1 MRRKKYFTRALIG
14 VFAFSALTFW
24 LSGCAFFTP
33 KTPIAK
39 VAEKYTVVTGVLVA
53 PAELKNGNHRLIVYF
68 NEQAETTD
76 EDKSKI
82 MRDANGEIV
91 VDTEGKVVRTPETP
105 SAAKKNVLMCV
116 ASNESNKEVL
126 VNVREYLNDPK
137 AQGKTIFIYG
147 KTVNG
152 AWQEYLSGVYCYIT
166 AIGFYVPTTGG
177 YTYVTTEYGD
187 GAFDNFSWTE
197 FVKKIGS
204 KAVDKAL

>member
-1 MRRKKYFTRALIG
+1 MKRRFLTVALI
-14 VFAFSALTFW
+14 FAMT
-24 LSGCAFFTP
+24 GCSWFTP

-68 NEQAETTD
+68 NEQPEVSE

-152 AWQEYLSGVYCYIT
+152 AWQEYLSGVHCSIT

-177 YTYVTTEYGD
+177 YTYVMTEFGD
-187 GAFDNFSWTE
+187 GVWDNFSWTE
-197 FVKKIGS
+197 FLKKIGS
-204 KAVDKAL
+204 AAVDKAI

>member
-1 MRRKKYFTRALIG
+1 MKRRFLTVALI
-14 VFAFSALTFW
+14 FAMT
-24 LSGCAFFTP
+24 GCSWFTP

-39 VAEKYTVVTGVLVA
+39 VAEKYTIVTGVLVA

-68 NEQAETTD
+68 NEQPEVSE

-152 AWQEYLSGVYCYIT
+152 AWQEYLSGVHCSIT

-177 YTYVTTEYGD
+177 YTYVMTEFGD
-187 GAFDNFSWTE
+187 GVWDNFSWTE
-197 FVKKIGS
+197 FLKKIGS
-204 KAVDKAL
+204 AAVDKAI

>member
-1 MRRKKYFTRALIG
+1 MLGIAAY
-14 VFAFSALTFW
+14 SALTFW
-24 LSGCAFFTP
+24 LSGCAYFAP

-68 NEQAETTD
+68 NEQPEASE

-82 MRDANGEIV
+82 MRDANEEIV
-91 VDTEGKVVRTPETP
+91 TDTEGKVVPTPDVP
-105 SAAKKNVLMCV
+105 RASKKNVLMCI
-116 ASNESNKEVL
+116 ASNDSNKQVL

-147 KTVNG
+147 KPIEG
-152 AWQEYLSGVYCYIT
+152 AWQEYLSGVSCYIT

-177 YTYVTTEYGD
+177 YTYVLTEFGD
-187 GAFDNFSWTE
+187 GAFDNFSWAE
-197 FVKKIGS
+197 FIKKIGA
-204 KAVDKAL
+204 KAIDKAL

>member
-1 MRRKKYFTRALIG
+1 MKRRFLTVALI
-14 VFAFSALTFW
+14 FAMT
-24 LSGCAFFTP
+24 GCSWFTP

-39 VAEKYTVVTGVLVA
+39 VAEKYTIVTGVLVA

-68 NEQAETTD
+68 NEQPEVSE
-76 EDKSKI
+76 EDNSKI

-152 AWQEYLSGVYCYIT
+152 AWQEYLSGVHCSIT

-177 YTYVTTEYGD
+177 YTYVMTEFGD
-187 GAFDNFSWTE
+187 GVWDNFSWTE
-197 FVKKIGS
+197 FLKKIGS
-204 KAVDKAL
+204 AAVDKAI

>member
-1 MRRKKYFTRALIG
+1 MRRSFLTIAMI
-14 VFAFSALTFW
+14 FAMT
-24 LSGCAFFTP
+24 GCAFFTP

-68 NEQAETTD
+68 NEQAEVSS
-76 EDKSKI
+76 EEQSKI

-152 AWQEYLSGVYCYIT
+152 AWQEYLSGVYCSIT

-177 YTYVTTEYGD
+177 YTYVMTEFGD
-187 GAFDNFSWTE
+187 GVWDNFSWTE
-197 FVKKIGS
+197 FLKKIGS
-204 KAVDKAL
+204 AAVDKAI

>member
-1 MRRKKYFTRALIG
+1 MKRKFLTIAMI
-14 VFAFSALTFW
+14 FAMT
-24 LSGCAFFTP
+24 GCAFFTP

-68 NEQAETTD
+68 NEQAETAED
-76 EDKSKI
+76 DKSKI

-91 VDTEGKVVRTPETP
+91 VDTEGKVVKTPETP
-105 SAAKKNVLMCV
+105 PASKKNVLMCV
-116 ASNESNKEVL
+116 ASNDSNKEVL

-147 KTVNG
+147 KTLNG
-152 AWQEYLSGVYCYIT
+152 AWQEYLSGVHCSIT

-197 FVKKIGS
+197 FMKKLGS
-204 KAVDKAL
+204 KAIDSAL